1 MKLWIDAQ
9 LAPSLA
15 AWMTDRFGVEAH
27 ALRDLGLRNAKDRVI
42 FEAAREAGA
51 VLLTKDQDFVEI
63 QAQWGAPPQILW
75 LTCGNTS
82 NDRMRALLES
92 AFPRIQNLLADGEP
106 LVELKDP

>member
-42 FEAAREAGA
+42 FEVAREAGA

-63 QAQWGAPPQILW
+63 QAQRGAPPQILW

-82 NDRMRALLES
+82 NDRMRTLLES
-92 AFPRIQNLLADGEP
+92 AFPRIQSLLAEGEP